1 MKCKNDKIFNS
12 MAELQFYTFQQF
24 RQIYTPQKLYK
35 VYAIDFKLSEIKKL
49 NVKTSQINPSSIFL
63 YFL

>member
-1 MKCKNDKIFNS
+1 

-35 VYAIDFKLSEIKKL
+35 VYAIDFKFRDYDKEHKKRI
-49 NVKTSQINPSSIFL
+49 S
-63 YFL
+63 

>member
-1 MKCKNDKIFNS
+1 

-35 VYAIDFKLSEIKKL
+35 CYAIDFKFREYDKEHRKKI
-49 NVKTSQINPSSIFL
+49 S
-63 YFL
+63 